1 MEGYKQLL
9 SYKLTLIQFC
19 LTWEFVPIYYSKI
32 EDGRQ
37 RDQLKQASRS
47 KKQNIVEGSE
57 ERSISS
63 KLKLYDVAR
72 ASSGELGED
81 FEDILRL
88 EHLARWNKNDPRL
101 SILRQKIEVFD
112 PSDSSY
118 PPSPSCSSVL
128 EALGARRTI
137 GIRWTR
143 EEIETIVNYLIDL
156 NIRSTYLLDQ
166 QIRAV
171 EEKHQKEGGYNENL
185 LKKRLEYRK
194 NSQK

>member
-19 LTWEFVPIYYSKI
+19 LTWEFVPLYYYKI

-37 RDQLKQASRS
+37 RDQIKQAIRS

-72 ASSGELGED
+72 SSSGEAGED

-88 EHLARWNKNDPRL
+88 EKLSRWNKDDPRL
-101 SILRQKIEVFD
+101 RKIRLTIESRLFSS
-112 PSDSSY
+112 PSN
-118 PPSPSCSSVL
+118 PPVPSCSSVL
-128 EALGARRTI
+128 EALRTRRTI
-137 GIRWTR
+137 RTRWTR
-143 EEIETIVNYLIDL
+143 EEIEIIVNYLIDL
-156 NIRSTYLLDQ
+156 NARSNYLLDQ

-171 EEKHQKEGGYNENL
+171 EEKHQTEGGYNENL
-185 LKKRLEYRK
+185 LKKRLEFRRK
-194 NSQK
+194 NS